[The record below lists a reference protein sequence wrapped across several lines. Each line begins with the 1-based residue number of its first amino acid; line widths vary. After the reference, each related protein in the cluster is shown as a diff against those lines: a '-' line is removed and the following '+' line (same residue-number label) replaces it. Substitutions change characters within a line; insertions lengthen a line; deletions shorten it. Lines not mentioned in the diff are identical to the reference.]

1 MSQGRVPGWP
11 PWLLELLKGAC
22 KRFRS
27 LWFPWKL
34 VSPPS
39 GRPIRLLCSVFSDFF
54 VIYSQNGFF
63 LEASGSLQATHFFK
77 LCHNSTSLFRVKGVC
92 LSGIHLH
99 FPLSTITLAGLKAV
113 APPCVIP
120 WKLEWESKTPPF
132 FSPVNTAWILS
143 VEVSKKPLRGIPGRV
158 KPVISPNNPVTATTL
173 HASRT
178 PAFQIMAVNPL
189 STTNFTI

>member
-99 FPLSTITLAGLKAV
+99 FPLST
-113 APPCVIP
+113 PPWP
-120 WKLEWESKTPPF
+120 
-132 FSPVNTAWILS
+132 
-143 VEVSKKPLRGIPGRV
+143 
-158 KPVISPNNPVTATTL
+158 
-173 HASRT
+173 ASRLW
-178 PAFQIMAVNPL
+178 PL
-189 STTNFTI
+189 PVSFPGSWNGRARPHLFFLQ